1 MMVRMSNPNVYLIG
15 PMGSGKSAVGR
26 RLAKLLQRA
35 FYDSDD
41 EIELRTGVDIGFI
54 FEKEGEAG
62 FRDRETCVI
71 QELTQLTDV
80 VIATGGGSILRP
92 ENRACLTRNGTVIYL
107 STTVEQQLKRTTGR
121 GNRPLLDNDN
131 PEQVLKDLAAVRNP
145 IYQELADI
153 TVATDNLHVYRVA
166 QMIIEALDANQTS

>member
-1 MMVRMSNPNVYLIG
+1 MSTTNIYLIG

-26 RLAKLLQRA
+26 RLAKLLQRV

-54 FEKEGEAG
+54 FEKEGEEG
-62 FRDRETCVI
+62 FRDRETAVI
-71 QELTQLTDV
+71 EDLTQRSNV

-92 ENRACLTRNGTVIYL
+92 ENRTCLTRSGTIVYL
-107 STTVEQQLKRTTGR
+107 VTTVEQQLKRTTGR

-131 PEQVLKDLAAVRNP
+131 PEQVLRSLAHTRNP
-145 IYQELADI
+145 IYEDLADI

-166 QMIIEALDANQTS
+166 QLIMEALEARQLS